1 MAKFIKVKARVWKE
15 KEGYIDEPVVD
26 WESLG
31 IPQPK
36 GDDEEDDR
44 YEFSERDI
52 IINLS
57 RVESI
62 SPYKD
67 GELTLVTMSSTLAEV
82 IAEPFKEFV
91 KRVVVS

>member
-15 KEGYIDEPVVD
+15 KEGYVEEPTIDYEA
-26 WESLG
+26 LG
-31 IPQPK
+31 IPQPQ

-82 IAEPFKEFV
+82 IAEPFKKFV